1 MKNYILKIVLLST
14 FLFSTSCTS
23 CTSCTSGDDCGDID
37 TSATTT
43 ENPYFKD
50 IIEQFNSSYSNLNS
64 TNEFVNNTNVYVDL
78 SDGITKYAL
87 GNSNNRNLLQ
97 QFFFTVQNEENLTYN
112 ELSDDKIIPYQGTQA
127 LSYFIRNGH
136 YNSDGKLKRGAP
148 IDKAFNEIA
157 SKNELGIV
165 ITDGEL
171 YDPVAKEVSMN
182 PWASNSFKSWFAS
195 GGKLNIIYTDFSEF
209 NGGKNYN
216 KHMYILLFIPK
227 LYDGN
232 LVEGLAADFA
242 DNGITY
248 KNMTFDTD
256 VSDLYNRDYPDA
268 QTPGTLTF
276 NEEFSNASGYF
287 SENNFEYI
295 NLADDSD
302 FNTYDDGL
310 VYYLRDLGDAN
321 GNKRNR
327 PLLEKL
333 FVDLE
338 SINNYKVENINLN
351 VTNVSDDFV
360 RFKRNYYAKKNLPE
374 VLIAESGKDS
384 LSDDNFLVFNDCY
397 TLIDGIDPYDF
408 SDKVKSDTEKNFV
421 KMLNPEFTFKESD
434 LNSKQVKDFL
444 FLDQEAGDNNEKNLQ
459 NFEVVLKFDE
469 KFNED
474 NLGFSSENNNIIK
487 VDIVVE
493 SNDFDL
499 KNNTVNKNA
508 LTWDKIDD
516 SGVDQTLYTS
526 LLNVLKNNKPNSILY
541 TYYIELGPFNQ

>member
-1 MKNYILKIVLLST
+1 MKNHILKITLLSF
-14 FLFSTSCTS
+14 FLILISC
-23 CTSCTSGDDCGDID
+23 GGGGEDCGDID
-37 TSATTT
+37 TTATTP
-43 ENPYFKD
+43 ESSDFKD

-87 GNSNNRNLLQ
+87 GNSNNKKLLQ

-127 LSYFIRNGH
+127 LSYFIKNGH

-182 PWASNSFKSWFAS
+182 PWASDSFKSWFAS
-195 GGKLNIIYTDFSEF
+195 GGKLNIIYTDFSEI

-256 VSDLYNRDYPDA
+256 VSDLYNREYPDA

-276 NEEFSNASGYF
+276 NQEFANASGYF

-310 VYYLRDLGDAN
+310 VYYLRDLGDED
-321 GNKRNR
+321 GKKRNR

-338 SINNYKVENINLN
+338 SINNYKVKNINLN
-351 VTNVSDDFV
+351 VTNVSDNFV

-408 SDKVKSDTEKNFV
+408 SGKVKSDTEKNFV

>member
-1 MKNYILKIVLLST
+1 MKNHILKIT
-14 FLFSTSCTS
+14 FLYFFLILISCS
-23 CTSCTSGDDCGDID
+23 CGGGGEDCGDID
-37 TSATTT
+37 TSDTTA
-43 ENPYFKD
+43 ESSDFKD
-50 IIEQFNSSYSNLNS
+50 VIEQFNASYSNLNS

-87 GNSNNRNLLQ
+87 ANSNNKKLLQ

-127 LSYFIRNGH
+127 LSYFIKNGH
-136 YNSDGKLKRGAP
+136 YNTDGSLKRGAP

-182 PWASNSFKSWFAS
+182 PWASDALKSWFAS
-195 GGKLNIIYTDFSEF
+195 GGKLNIIYTDFSEV

-256 VSDLYNRDYPDA
+256 VSDLYNREYPDA

-276 NEEFSNASGYF
+276 NQEFANASGYF

-310 VYYLRDLGDAN
+310 VYYLRDLGDVD
-321 GNKRNR
+321 GKKRNR

-333 FVDLE
+333 FVDLD
-338 SINNYKVENINLN
+338 SINNYKVKNINLY
-351 VTNVSDDFV
+351 VTNVSDNFV

-408 SDKVKSDTEKNFV
+408 SGKVKSDTDENFV

-493 SNDFDL
+493 SNDFVL

-526 LLNVLKNNKPNSILY
+526 LLNVLKNNKPNSIIY

>member
-1 MKNYILKIVLLST
+1 MKNHILKITLLSF
-14 FLFSTSCTS
+14 FLILISC
-23 CTSCTSGDDCGDID
+23 GIEGKDCGDID
-37 TSATTT
+37 TTATTP
-43 ENPYFKD
+43 ESSDFKD
-50 IIEQFNSSYSNLNS
+50 VIEQFNSSYSNLNS

-87 GNSNNRNLLQ
+87 GNSNNKKLLQ

-127 LSYFIRNGH
+127 LSYFIKNGH

-182 PWASNSFKSWFAS
+182 PWASDSFKSWFAS
-195 GGKLNIIYTDFSEF
+195 GGKLNIIYTDFSEI

-256 VSDLYNRDYPDA
+256 VSDLYNREYPDA

-276 NEEFSNASGYF
+276 NQEFANASGYF

-310 VYYLRDLGDAN
+310 VYYLRDLGDED
-321 GNKRNR
+321 GKKRNR

-338 SINNYKVENINLN
+338 SINNYKVKNINLN

-408 SDKVKSDTEKNFV
+408 SGKVKSDTEKNFV